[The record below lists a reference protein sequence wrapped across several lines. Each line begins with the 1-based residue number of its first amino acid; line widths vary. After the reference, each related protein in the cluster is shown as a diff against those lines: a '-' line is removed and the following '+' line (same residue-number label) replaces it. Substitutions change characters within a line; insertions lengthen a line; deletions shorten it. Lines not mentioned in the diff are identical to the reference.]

1 MTMRLGMHPLTESAG
16 PLLAPSSLI
25 GAVAIGLVVLCIC
38 ATLAWFTR
46 RTAKRL
52 EHRLSDVTVLQFA
65 SVFVQ
70 MLIYL
75 FGIAAFAHIVPELR
89 TLGTA
94 LLAGASIISVVI
106 DLAAQD
112 TLGNLIAGFSLVLSK
127 AIRVGDDVRIYSP
140 VGTISARVKEISLGF
155 TSLIDEESNEVVIP
169 NGVIMNGAV
178 VRIVNAAKKG

>member
-1 MTMRLGMHPLTESAG
+1 MTARLQAPELTVMTGS
-16 PLLAPSSLI
+16 LLDPSSLM
-25 GAVAIGLVVLCIC
+25 GAITAGIVVLCIC

-46 RTAKRL
+46 RAAKRL

-65 SVFVQ
+65 NVFVQ

-106 DLAAQD
+106 GLAAQD

-155 TSLIDEESNEVVIP
+155 TSLIDEQSNEVVIP
-169 NGVIMNGAV
+169 NGVIMSGAV
-178 VRIVNAAKKG
+178 VRIANVTKNG